1 MRIFSA
7 ALVRGGIALALAH
20 LPALVPHASA
30 ENKPA
35 QEIKLSYSP
44 WSKACTRDADVDGK
58 QICFTTKTARAV
70 EGEMSVVA
78 VLVEKD
84 GDTRKVLRVVLPL
97 GMQTVHG
104 TRILVDAEKPMQSPY
119 LFCAAE
125 GCVSD
130 YSATP
135 ELIDMLKKGKSLVVQ
150 AINSN
155 GAPLSFPLPLA
166 DLEQVLAAKTLSWK
180 AVDEQQ
186 RKMLVALFKI
196 RNDKNLAILKPDLV
210 AMPPW
215 TKFCLKGKDADAKQV
230 CFTGKDA
237 RIDSGQPVVA
247 AVVIEPE
254 ADPKKLLRLTLPL
267 GMDIATGTRL
277 LIGDDVTMQKPFVI
291 CFKNGCMSDYE
302 FTPELLG
309 SLRRGQ
315 AMTIQATLNTGRV
328 VSMSLPLRD
337 FNKAYDGAPVDPKA
351 YEAYQK
357 KLQQEMAQRAGAKQ
371 QANRNDGTGSEASP
385 PATESKPAP
394 VAALL
399 VPRSPG
405 RRVAL
410 VIGNSAYQNVPAL
423 PNPGRDAILVADA
436 LRRANFQMVTLQN
449 DLNREQLVGA
459 LREFARQAESA
470 DWAVVYY
477 AGHGMEVAGVN
488 YLVPVDARIGS
499 DRDVSL
505 EAVSIDQVLNSAER
519 AKRLRLVLLDACRDN
534 PFASQMKRTMTVA
547 SRSVSRGLAQMEPD
561 PGTLVVFA
569 AKHGETALDGDAANS
584 PFATAFVKNMQVPGV
599 EVRRLFDNVR
609 DDVMDMTERRQ
620 QPYTYGSVPGRV
632 DFYFATSK

>member
-1 MRIFSA
+1 MRTFAAAIVGGGVALGLSLLSA
-7 ALVRGGIALALAH
+7 FA
-20 LPALVPHASA
+20 PAQAQT
-30 ENKPA
+30 KPA

-44 WSKACTRDADVDGK
+44 WAKACTRDADVDGK
-58 QICFTTKTARAV
+58 QICFTTRTARSI
-70 EGEMSVVA
+70 EGDRVVAA
-78 VLVEKD
+78 VLVERD
-84 GDTRKVLRVVLPL
+84 GESRKVLRVVLPL
-97 GMQTVHG
+97 GMQAVHG
-104 TRILVDAEKPMQSPY
+104 TRIIVDAEKPIQSAY
-119 LFCAAE
+119 LFCAAD

-130 YSATP
+130 YIATP
-135 ELIDMLKKGKSLVVQ
+135 ELIETLKNGKSLVVQ

-155 GAPLSFPLPLA
+155 GAPLSLPLPLA
-166 DLEQVLAAKTLSWK
+166 DFAQALGAKAGSWN

-186 RKMLVALFKI
+186 RKMLIALFKI
-196 RNDKNLAILKPDLV
+196 RNNKDLAILKPDLV
-210 AMPPW
+210 VMPPW

-230 CFTGKDA
+230 CFTGKDG
-237 RIDSGQPVVA
+237 RIESGQPVLA

-254 ADPKKLLRLTLPL
+254 ADPKKLLRITLPL
-267 GMDIATGTRL
+267 GMDLAGGTRL
-277 LIGDDVTMQKPFVI
+277 MIDSERSLQKPFII
-291 CFKNGCMSDYE
+291 CFKNGCMSDFE
-302 FTPELLG
+302 LTPDLLG

-315 AMTIQATLNTGRV
+315 AITVQATMSTGQV

-337 FNKAYDGAPVDPKA
+337 FNKAYDGPPTDPKA
-351 YEAYQK
+351 FEAQQQ
-357 KLQQEMAQRAGAKQ
+357 KLQKEMAQRAKGSKTGQ
-371 QANRNDGTGSEASP
+371 QANLADAIAAAP
-385 PATESKPAP
+385 PAQTKPA
-394 VAALL
+394 ALGAVL
-399 VPRSPG
+399 APGHSPG
-405 RRVAL
+405 KRIAL

-423 PNPGRDAILVADA
+423 PNPGRDAALVAEA
-436 LRRANFQMVTLQN
+436 LRRANFQTVMLQN
-449 DLNREQLVGA
+449 DLGRDQLVGA

-488 YLVPVDARIGS
+488 YLIPIDARISS
-499 DRDVSL
+499 DRDISL
-505 EAVSIDQVLNSAER
+505 EAVSIDQVLSSAER
-519 AKRLRLVLLDACRDN
+519 AKQLRLVLLDACRDN

-584 PFATAFVKNMQVPGV
+584 PFATAFVKNVQVPGL

-632 DFYFATSK
+632 DFYFAMPK